1 LSPFHRILRQ
11 LLGLPRG
18 RFASESST
26 HWLPLSDGVRLA
38 TTLIRPK
45 GVGTERIPSVLIR
58 TPLSTRR
65 STDSSRLLARAIAE
79 DGYTVVL
86 QECRGRYASE
96 GRFAPFENEARD
108 GEETLAWIAE
118 QTWGGGPL
126 GLVGFGYAGFA
137 AWAALSGKPERIG
150 AMVIGFHGRDPYAS
164 LYSGGAL
171 CLEAA
176 LHLAVGLG
184 DQRRV
189 PDRRLDLARGVEFRP
204 VREADR
210 VALRRADGFRSWTS
224 HPWRDAYWSELS
236 PALPARPPPT
246 LLLAG
251 WYDPALGPQLADY
264 AELQRAAE
272 LEDAPAPELVV
283 GPWAAGR
290 DVGRGRNGRHRR
302 IVPRAVLSFLDRN
315 LRGGSQ
321 RSAPVRAFVH
331 GADAWREF
339 PAWPPPGSEERIF
352 HLRSEGRANGLVGDG
367 ELSPDAPADDE
378 APDSFLYD
386 PEDPVRTLGGFRIGR
401 WGPADQ
407 RPVEARAD
415 VLCYST
421 SPLAADIDVV
431 GPVRLVLFAASNAP
445 DTDFAAKLVD
455 VAPDG
460 RAAHRCEGIVRARR
474 QDEGATPIWFEAD
487 APRRFEIDLWA
498 TSCRFRAGH
507 RIRLE
512 VTSSN
517 FPRFDRNPNS
527 RDEPE
532 TAGAEHFSAA
542 RQTVLHDAE
551 HPSQLV
557 LRVLA
562 HGSGS

>member
-1 LSPFHRILRQ
+1 LSPLNPILRR
-11 LLGLPRG
+11 LLGLPRR
-18 RFASESST
+18 RFASASST

-45 GVGTERIPSVLIR
+45 GVGAERSPTVLIR
-58 TPLSTRR
+58 TPLSTQN
-65 STDSSRLLARAIAE
+65 SADPSRLLARVIAE

-96 GRFAPFENEARD
+96 GRFTPFENEASD
-108 GEETLAWIAE
+108 GEETLAWIAD
-118 QTWGGGPL
+118 QAWGRGPL
-126 GLVGFGYAGFA
+126 GLAGFGYSGFA

-164 LYSGGAL
+164 LYSGGAFG
-171 CLEAA
+171 LEGA
-176 LHLAVGLG
+176 LQFGVGSG
-184 DQRRV
+184 EREVV
-189 PDRRLDLARGVEFRP
+189 PDRRFDLARGVEFRP
-204 VREADR
+204 VCEADR
-210 VALRRADGFRSWTS
+210 VALRRVDGFRSWTS
-224 HPWRDAYWSELS
+224 HPWRDAYWSALS

-264 AELQRAAE
+264 AELRRAAE
-272 LEDAPAPELVV
+272 VNDAPAPELVA

-290 DVGRGRNGRHRR
+290 NGRRGRRHRGGR
-302 IVPRAVLSFLDRN
+302 QRGIVLRATLSFLDRS
-315 LRGGSQ
+315 LRDGVQ
-321 RSAPVRAFVH
+321 RSARVRTFMH
-331 GADAWREF
+331 EADVWREF
-339 PAWPPPGSEERIF
+339 PTWPPPGAEERVF
-352 HLRSEGRANGLVGDG
+352 YLRGGDRANGLVGDG
-367 ELSPDAPADDE
+367 ELSPEAPADEE
-378 APDSFLYD
+378 APDRFVYD
-386 PEDPVRTLGGFRIGR
+386 PEDPVRTVGGFRIGQ

-421 SPLAADIDVV
+421 RPLAADLEVA
-431 GPVRLVLFAASNAP
+431 GPVRLVLFASSSAP
-445 DTDFAAKLVD
+445 DTDFTAKLVD

-474 QDEGATPIWFEAD
+474 QEGETPIWFEANV
-487 APRRFEIDLWA
+487 PRRFEIDLWA

-512 VTSSN
+512 VSSSN
-517 FPRFDRNPNS
+517 FPRFDRNPNT

-532 TAGAEHFSAA
+532 TADPEHFSVA

-557 LRVLA
+557 LRVLT
-562 HGSGS
+562 H

>member
-1 LSPFHRILRQ
+1 LNPLHRILRH
-11 LLGLPRG
+11 LFGLPRR

-38 TTLIRPK
+38 TTVIRPQ
-45 GVGTERIPSVLIR
+45 GVGAERIPAVLIR
-58 TPLSTRR
+58 TPLS
-65 STDSSRLLARAIAE
+65 SQNGTDPSRLLARVIAE
-79 DGYTVVL
+79 DGYSVVL

-96 GRFAPFENEARD
+96 GRFIPFENEARD
-108 GEETLAWIAE
+108 GDETLAWIAE
-118 QTWGGGPL
+118 QAWGRGPL
-126 GLVGFGYAGFA
+126 GLVGFGYSGFT
-137 AWAALSGKPERIG
+137 AWAALSEKPERIG

-171 CLEAA
+171 GLEGA
-176 LHLAVGLG
+176 LHFGLG
-184 DQRRV
+184 LGERKVV
-189 PDRRLDLARGVEFRP
+189 PDRRVDLARGVEFRP
-204 VREADR
+204 VCEADR
-210 VALRRADGFRSWTS
+210 VALRRVDGFRSWTC
-224 HPWRDAYWSELS
+224 HPRRDAYWTGLS

-251 WYDPALGPQLADY
+251 WYDSSLGPQLADY
-264 AELQRAAE
+264 AELRRTAE
-272 LEDAPAPELVV
+272 ANDAPAPELVV

-290 DVGRGRNGRHRR
+290 AVRRGRSDRTGRRR
-302 IVPRAVLSFLDRN
+302 GIIPCAILSFLDRT
-315 LRGGSQ
+315 LRDGVQ
-321 RSAPVRAFVH
+321 RPARVRAFVQE
-331 GADAWREF
+331 ADIWREF
-339 PAWPPPGSEERIF
+339 PTWPSPSSEERIF
-352 HLRSEGRANGLVGDG
+352 YLRSEGRANGLVGDG
-367 ELSPDAPADDE
+367 ELSPEAPAGE
-378 APDSFLYD
+378 ETPDCFVYD
-386 PEDPVRTLGGFRIGR
+386 PEDPVRTVGGFRIGK

-421 SPLAADIDVV
+421 PPLAGDLEVA
-431 GPVRLVLFAASNAP
+431 GPVRLVIFAASSAP
-445 DTDFAAKLVD
+445 DTDFTAKLVD

-460 RAAHRCEGIVRARR
+460 RAALRCEGIVRARR
-474 QDEGATPIWFEAD
+474 QAEGEAPIWFEAD

-512 VTSSN
+512 VSSSN
-517 FPRFDRNPNS
+517 FPRFDRNPNT

-532 TAGAEHFSAA
+532 TAGAELFSVA

-557 LRVLA
+557 LRVLM
-562 HGSGS
+562 H